1 MKRKLKK
8 IVKNRK
14 IFSLSIVLEE
24 NIYKQIISIK
34 HWNVNKES
42 KKITYNKIKTK
53 LNYSRQ
59 IRLQNSL
66 TQTGKATDGTN
77 YDVKCCTKQRIH
89 CYG

>member
-1 MKRKLKK
+1 MKSKLKK

-53 LNYSRQ
+53 LK
-59 IRLQNSL
+59 LQLEKSSYFNAFVTFENL
-66 TQTGKATDGTN
+66 
-77 YDVKCCTKQRIH
+77 
-89 CYG
+89 

>member
-53 LNYSRQ
+53 LK
-59 IRLQNSL
+59 LQLEKSSYFNAFVTFENL
-66 TQTGKATDGTN
+66 
-77 YDVKCCTKQRIH
+77 
-89 CYG
+89 

>member
-42 KKITYNKIKTK
+42 KKITYNKGCK
-53 LNYSRQ
+53 
-59 IRLQNSL
+59 
-66 TQTGKATDGTN
+66 
-77 YDVKCCTKQRIH
+77 
-89 CYG
+89 